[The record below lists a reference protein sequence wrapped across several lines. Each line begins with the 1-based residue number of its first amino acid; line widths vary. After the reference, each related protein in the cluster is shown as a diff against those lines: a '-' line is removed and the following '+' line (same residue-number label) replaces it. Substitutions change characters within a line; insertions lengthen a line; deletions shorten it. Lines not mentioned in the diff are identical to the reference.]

1 MPVEQRAEKQASST
15 GSLQIQRTV
24 NDSFQRALRMMEDA
38 GYGIGE
44 NVSVVVDP
52 NLSFMGYT
60 FPGEGGFN
68 IVVSGAAV
76 DSGMLEGLLVH
87 EMSHIYRMKSKHPS
101 HDAEIIN
108 EAIGRIV
115 NRGHNRDYQQKI
127 LHDIVNSLEDLY
139 ADDVAFR
146 VFGKSRIFPVET
158 AGRFFLSWLTPE
170 PVASGNAGRD
180 GWVNAAI
187 MLRNSFALSNMAR
200 HGVPDI
206 ENRAAGLNKRFLS
219 QLPASATE
227 AFEYFRKVMMGLR
240 EDVTGSEFSKLLN
253 EYLSRFVEEAER
265 PTSRTSKN

>member
-1 MPVEQRAEKQASST
+1 
-15 GSLQIQRTV
+15 
-24 NDSFQRALRMMEDA
+24 MMEET

-139 ADDVAFR
+139 ADDVAFK
-146 VFGKSRIFPVET
+146 VFGSARIFPVET
-158 AGRFFLSWLTPE
+158 AGRFFLSRLTPE
-170 PVASGNAGRD
+170 PVASGNAARD

-219 QLPASATE
+219 QLPAGATA

-240 EDVTGSEFSKLLN
+240 EDVTGSEFGRLLN
-253 EYLSRFVEEAER
+253 EYLNRFVEEAER
-265 PTSRTSKN
+265 PTSRISKN

>member
-1 MPVEQRAEKQASST
+1 MDSSRPRRAVDESFRRAKQ
-15 GSLQIQRTV
+15 V
-24 NDSFQRALRMMEDA
+24 MEEA
-38 GYGIGE
+38 GYGVGD

-52 NLSFMGYT
+52 DLGFMGYT

-108 EAIGRIV
+108 AAIGRFV
-115 NRGHNRDYQQKI
+115 NRGYDRDYQQKT

-139 ADDVAFR
+139 ADDVAFK
-146 VFGKSRIFPVET
+146 VFGKARIFPVET

-170 PVASGNAGRD
+170 PVASGNTRRD
-180 GWVNAAI
+180 GWMNAAL

-200 HGVPDI
+200 HGVPDSG
-206 ENRAAGLNKRFLS
+206 NRAAELNRRFLS
-219 QLPASATE
+219 QLPAGGTE
-227 AFEYFRKVMMGLR
+227 AFEYFHKVMMGLR
-240 EDVTGSEFSKLLN
+240 EDVTGSEFGRLLN
-253 EYLSRFVEEAER
+253 EYLNRFVEEAER
-265 PTSRTSKN
+265 PTSRISKSRGSA